1 LIRCAGALGH
11 SSITPECLD
20 LIELLRIALAVD
32 RIGSVRP
39 QLPAI
44 LEHERREVRLDTA
57 DMPSVAE
64 EQRGA
69 PRCSLLDSS
78 CSADRRGCI
87 HAQDISIRRKKV
99 QTVEV
104 YALGAGNRLVN
115 IESAGEALSGPILRL
130 DTVLVD
136 HCK

>member
-1 LIRCAGALGH
+1 MCLNPRTCRELGLFLLACGFHGPMETTTLTLSHPESEIRRIVIEADPVTLEGPGA
-11 SSITPECLD
+11 
-20 LIELLRIALAVD
+20 A
-32 RIGSVRP
+32 
-39 QLPAI
+39 Q
-44 LEHERREVRLDTA
+44 
-57 DMPSVAE
+57 
-64 EQRGA
+64 EQRST
-69 PRCSLLDSS
+69 RCSLLDSS

-87 HAQDISIRRKKV
+87 HAQGISIRRKKV